1 MEVRL
6 PGLYCQYNP
15 RSAQE
20 VIEVRLRETM
30 EAYRRRTGKR
40 MTYHTLAKQ
49 TGLARSTI
57 ESVAT
62 RKGYNASLATI
73 DRLCGALGCQPG
85 ELLVYRDPRETID

>member
-1 MEVRL
+1 
-6 PGLYCQYNP
+6 
-15 RSAQE
+15 
-20 VIEVRLRETM
+20 M

-62 RKGYNASLATI
+62 RKGYTASLATI
-73 DRLCGALGCQPG
+73 DRLCRALGCQPR
-85 ELLVYRDPRETID
+85 ELLAYPNASEGGRPES